1 MGAFVRSDL
10 WSKASGLWVAQL
22 TQKAA
27 VLGFSFMVGHRLG
40 GDGVGVMASVLAL
53 AWLGGTVAGMGLP
66 DRAVFRGASGVMSGE
81 NRRLYGSFLL
91 LVLLVHG
98 AMWWLAGEMAGTVE
112 PHLVAFA
119 RGLIAGAWAHCS
131 SAVGLG
137 WLRGA
142 GRPKAEVWATAASAI
157 ALIAV
162 PLLGFDLGLAW
173 AVSGLC
179 MLVGAVVGN
188 RREGLVPDRPA
199 LPLDVLRRGT
209 PFLAYGLGAW
219 LVGNMDVLFA
229 RAAHHPDDVG
239 ALQVGSMAVRGLGL
253 VPWVAATLML
263 RPLAQDWARSIPPR
277 PIRWAF
283 RAACVGA
290 LVAALAWVVMPFLA
304 LGHGMT
310 MESIHRTTWA
320 SMAVA
325 PVLYAFVFLVPIAA
339 QWHLGRTLKA
349 MGIALMTSVA
359 VGVISMDVVD
369 VASKIVAAG
378 IGQLVAVLWLINAF
392 RSPRPEGIEVDGGA
406 LGPGVARTGDARG
419 GAPLGED

>member
-1 MGAFVRSDL
+1 MGAFVRSEL

-22 TQKAA
+22 SHKAA

-40 GDGVGVMASVLAL
+40 REGVGVMASVLAL

-66 DRAVFRGASGVMSGE
+66 DRAVFRGAAGSLNDE
-81 NRRLYGSFLL
+81 NRRLYGSFLC
-91 LVLLVHG
+91 LVFLVHG
-98 AMWWLAGEMAGTVE
+98 AMWWLAHAMAGTVE

-142 GRPKAEVWATAASAI
+142 GRPQAEIWSTAGAAI

-162 PLLGFDLGLAW
+162 PLMGFGLGVAW

-179 MLVGAVVGN
+179 MLAGTMVGN
-188 RREGLVPDRPA
+188 RNGGLVPGRPA
-199 LPLDVLRRGT
+199 LPWDVIRRGA

-219 LVGNMDVLFA
+219 LVGNIDVLFA
-229 RAAHHPDDVG
+229 RASHHPDDVG

-263 RPLAQDWARSIPPR
+263 RPLALDWARAVSPR

-359 VGVISMDVVD
+359 VGVASMDVID
-369 VASKIVAAG
+369 VSSKIMAAG
-378 IGQLVAVLWLINAF
+378 IGQLVAVLWLINAL
-392 RSPRPEGIEVDGGA
+392 RSPRPEGVQVDGSA
-406 LGPGVARTGDARG
+406 LVPGVASAGDSSG
-419 GAPLGED
+419 SAPLGED